1 MQELFLENKMEKEI
15 IFLVVLDDSEEMF
28 RALRYAARRSS
39 RNNGRVALLYTFDT
53 LEFSHWKAVEDIAE
67 AESRDDAE
75 SKIKEYEN
83 FILEFTNKKPKK
95 FIMKGDRVECIINFL
110 SDNKFISNFVLAS
123 SNSGSDS
130 LISAFTGKQM
140 SKIKVPLTIIPS
152 NLSEEEIDKLS

>member
-1 MQELFLENKMEKEI
+1 MEKEI
-15 IFLVVLDDSEEMF
+15 IFLVVLDDSQEMF

-39 RNNGRVALLYTFDT
+39 RNNGRVALLYTFET